1 MKKISV
7 YRPTSLEE
15 ASGILT
21 RHGTEAAVYA
31 GGTDLL
37 VRLKNRLAQAP
48 TYLVDIKKIDNLR
61 YIKEE
66 SDGGVRIGALTTL
79 SEIVESAM
87 LAKKYPMLVRAVGMI
102 SSPELR
108 NASTIGGDLLQE
120 VWCQYLRGGYP
131 CWRNGGYLCYGA
143 IGDNSYYHSAMGG
156 RLCYAVY
163 PGDAATALIPF
174 DATVKLATPSG
185 IKTLTVEQL
194 VPGDMMVDGRIQSH
208 VVRFNE
214 ILTEVVI
221 PPPKPNTRTSFE
233 KLRPR
238 GVWDFAMA
246 ALAMSLSMRGNVIDD
261 ARVVFGGIAGKP
273 LRETAVESF
282 LKGKT
287 LAAGLSNEVLPHAL
301 ANAAPLKYNATKIDM
316 AKGLLSSGLE
326 KLASGSG

>member
-1 MKKISV
+1 MKKISI
-7 YRPTSLEE
+7 YRPTSVDE
-15 ASGILT
+15 AIQILSE
-21 RHGTEAAVYA
+21 HGTEAGVYA

-37 VRLKNRLAQAP
+37 IRLKNRLKQAP
-48 TYLVDIKKIDNLR
+48 TYLVDIKKIENLR
-61 YIKEE
+61 YIKEDA
-66 SDGGVRIGALTTL
+66 DGGVQIGAATKIAEVAN
-79 SEIVESAM
+79 SE
-87 LAKKYPMLVRAVGMI
+87 LLKQKYPVLVQAANMI

-120 VWCQYLRGGYP
+120 VWCQYLRGGYS

-163 PGDAATALIPF
+163 PGDAAPALIAV
-174 DATVKLATPSG
+174 DARAKLATPRGVKELS
-185 IKTLTVEQL
+185 IEQL
-194 VPGDMMVDGRIQSH
+194 VPGDLMVDGRIQSH
-208 VVRFNE
+208 VVRYNE

-221 PPPKPNTRTSFE
+221 PPPKPGVRGSFE

-246 ALAMSLSMRGNVIDD
+246 SLAMNLHLQGHTIAD

-273 LRETAVESF
+273 VRETAVENF
-282 LKGKT
+282 LKGKM
-287 LAAGLSNEVLPHAL
+287 LSPSLKDDAIAVAL

-316 AKGLLSSGLE
+316 AKGLLASGLE
-326 KLASGSG
+326 KLSATA

>member
-1 MKKISV
+1 MKQISI
-7 YRPTSLEE
+7 YRPKTVDE
-15 ASGILT
+15 AVQILT
-21 RHGTEAAVYA
+21 LHGTEAGVYA

-37 VRLKNRLAQAP
+37 IRLKNRLKQAP
-48 TYLVDIKKIDNLR
+48 SYLVDIKTIDNLR
-61 YIKEE
+61 YIKE
-66 SDGGVRIGALTTL
+66 DAQGRVQIGAATKL
-79 SEIVESAM
+79 SEMADSA
-87 LAKKYPMLVRAVGMI
+87 LLKQRYPMLVRAINII

-120 VWCQYLRGGYP
+120 VWCQYLRGGYS

-163 PGDAATALIPF
+163 PGDAAVALIPF
-174 DATVKLATPSG
+174 DASVKLATPAG
-185 IKTLTVEQL
+185 AKELTVEQL
-194 VPGDMMVDGRIQSH
+194 VPGDLMVDGRIQSH

-214 ILTEVVI
+214 ILTEVI
-221 PPPKPNTRTSFE
+221 LPPPQPNLRASFE

-246 ALAMSLSMRGNVIDD
+246 SLALSLEVRDNMISD

-273 LRETAVESF
+273 LRERTVENF

-287 LAAGLSNEVLPHAL
+287 LTADLGDQAVAIAL
-301 ANAAPLKYNATKIDM
+301 ANAAPLKYNSTKIDM
-316 AKGLLSSGLE
+316 AKGLLASGLA
-326 KLASGSG
+326 KLYASN